1 MYETFSLS
9 HGSGF
14 GKNVITFGVDNGKKK
29 DTIIL
34 SKGSTDGLDHTTI
47 RVEVE
52 YSINFSEQQKK
63 FCLALHYNGSSSYF
77 LSME

>member
-29 DTIIL
+29 IIIL

>member
-29 DTIIL
+29 DNN
-34 SKGSTDGLDHTTI
+34 S
-47 RVEVE
+47 
-52 YSINFSEQQKK
+52 
-63 FCLALHYNGSSSYF
+63 
-77 LSME
+77 

>member
-14 GKNVITFGVDNGKKK
+14 GKDVITFGVDNGEKK
-29 DTIIL
+29 DIIIL